1 MTIEQVSFRDFIR
14 GNAPAD
20 ILMLFDMKSK
30 KKKGLFISAEYAD
43 EVIEMI
49 QLKEQQKREQ
59 KKRAILDFIGEFGE
73 SDGEL
78 SHKEIKAQKY
88 E

>member
-1 MTIEQVSFRDFIR
+1 
-14 GNAPAD
+14 
-20 ILMLFDMKSK
+20 
-30 KKKGLFISAEYAD
+30 
-43 EVIEMI
+43 MI